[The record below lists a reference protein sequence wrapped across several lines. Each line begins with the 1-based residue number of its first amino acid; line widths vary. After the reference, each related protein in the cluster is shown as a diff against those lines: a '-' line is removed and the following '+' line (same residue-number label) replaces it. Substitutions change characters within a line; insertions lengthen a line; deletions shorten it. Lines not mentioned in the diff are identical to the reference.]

1 MSFMSGDD
9 ENCNYHDDDDDD
21 DDDDTFH
28 HQCSLPV
35 LIVLIGPGC
44 WEAVLADLCLV
55 MVVVIATWMIMIC
68 P

>member
-9 ENCNYHDDDDDD
+9 ENCKYHDDDDDD

-35 LIVLIGPGC
+35 LIVLIRPGC

-55 MVVVIATWMIMIC
+55 MVVVIAT
-68 P
+68 

>member
-9 ENCNYHDDDDDD
+9 ENSNYHDDDDDD

-55 MVVVIATWMIMIC
+55 MIVVIAT
-68 P
+68 